1 MSIKLQS
8 LLKRIGKLHPRYI
21 DLSLNR
27 ITYLLEKLDNPHL
40 KLPPTIHIAGT
51 NGKGSTLSYIYNIL
65 KKNSYISHCYTSPHL
80 INFEER
86 FIISNKQIN
95 EKKLINTLKYV
106 LKINNNNKITF
117 FELTTA
123 AAFFI
128 FSKKKSDF
136 LILETGLGGRLDAT
150 NVIHK
155 SLINIF
161 VPISLDHQEF
171 LGNNVYKITK
181 EKLGII
187 KKKSIIIVGKQKP
200 NVKKFIEN
208 KIKRLENKKIFY
220 GKNYYVKDKKDS
232 YFCLN
237 YKNKIINLKNPSLS
251 GDHQIENAATA
262 ISAIME
268 LKNLGYKIKKNLINK
283 GLSQTFWPGR
293 LEKRYLKNIPV
304 YLDGAHNKAGANQ
317 IKIFFENKK
326 LNRWLILGMLNNKD
340 LKGYLLKVKNIFTG
354 VIAVKIPGEKNSFS
368 SQDINKICKKIN
380 LRCICKKNIKDAN
393 LYLLNKIV
401 PDEIV
406 ISGSLYLIGKVR
418 KLYS

>member
-150 NVIHK
+150 NVINK

>member
-1 MSIKLQS
+1 MSIKLES
-8 LLKRIGKLHPRYI
+8 LLKRIEKLHPKYI

-27 ITYLLEKLDNPHL
+27 INNLLKKLDNPHL
-40 KLPPTIHIAGT
+40 NLPPTIHIAGT
-51 NGKGSTLSYIYNIL
+51 NGKGSTLNYIYNIL
-65 KKNSYISHCYTSPHL
+65 KNNGYISHCYTSPHL
-80 INFEER
+80 ENFEER

-95 EKKLINTLKYV
+95 EKELIDTLRYI

-136 LILETGLGGRLDAT
+136 LLLETGLGGRLDAT

-161 VPISLDHQEF
+161 SPISLDHQEF

-187 KKKSIIIVGKQKP
+187 KQKSIIIIGKQKP
-200 NVKKFIEN
+200 NLTKFIEN
-208 KIKRLENKKIFY
+208 KIKKLNNKKIFY
-220 GKNYYVKDKKDS
+220 SKNFYVSNKTNN

-237 YKNKIINLKNPSLS
+237 YKNKKINLKNPGLLGS
-251 GDHQIENAATA
+251 HQIENAATA
-262 ISAIME
+262 IIAIIE
-268 LKNLGYKIKKNLINK
+268 LKNLGYKIKKDLTNK
-283 GLSQTFWPGR
+283 GLDQTFWPGR
-293 LEKRYLKNIPV
+293 LEKRHLKDIPV
-304 YLDGAHNKAGANQ
+304 YLDGAHNNAGAEQ
-317 IKIFFENKK
+317 LKIFFESQR

-340 LKGYLLKVKNIFTG
+340 LRGYLLKVRNTFSG
-354 VIAVKIPGEKNSFS
+354 VIAIKIPREKNSFS
-368 SQDINKICKKIN
+368 SEDISKVCKKIN
-380 LRCICKKNIKDAN
+380 LKCVSKKNITDAN
-393 LYLLNKIV
+393 SYLLNKIV

-406 ISGSLYLIGKVR
+406 VSGSLYLVGKVR
-418 KLYS
+418 ELYS